1 MSTPPLE
8 IFKYFAQ
15 PANENITNI
24 ADNTLAWKRKLRQSP
39 FAIKIWVEAGGQEI
53 KFTYNITKYE
63 RRTLEI
69 QLNFTDP
76 IKIGARDDLD
86 YIYVSFPAYFYLF
99 DMSGQFM
106 KFPEIELRH
115 YLPQQMKLGSL
126 QTQFLTTLTQT
137 ANQVTTATLSANT
150 IVNLLLQGAL
160 N

>member
-1 MSTPPLE
+1 
-8 IFKYFAQ
+8 
-15 PANENITNI
+15 
-24 ADNTLAWKRKLRQSP
+24 
-39 FAIKIWVEAGGQEI
+39 
-53 KFTYNITKYE
+53 
-63 RRTLEI
+63 
-69 QLNFTDP
+69 
-76 IKIGARDDLD
+76 
-86 YIYVSFPAYFYLF
+86 
-99 DMSGQFM
+99 M